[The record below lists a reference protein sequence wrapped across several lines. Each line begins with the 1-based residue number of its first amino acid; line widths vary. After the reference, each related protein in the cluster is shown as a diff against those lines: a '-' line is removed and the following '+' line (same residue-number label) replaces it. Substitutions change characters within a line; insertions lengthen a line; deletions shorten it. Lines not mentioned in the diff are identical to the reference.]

1 MLKKTRWS
9 RFTGPVV
16 IFLLLVFCLLPPT
29 SAQDLAEFEKRLTR
43 FTLDNGMTFLVLERH
58 EAPVVSFVTHAD
70 VGAVNEVRG
79 ITGIA
84 HLLEHMAFKGTKK
97 VGTTGHVGE
106 MWALAKLDAAYAAL
120 REELDKRVGEEDPE
134 RLTLLRERFKKA
146 QEEASKLV
154 VTNEFAEALNREGA
168 TSLNA
173 GTSNDATMYMVS
185 LPSNKLELWM
195 SLESDRFMNP
205 VLREFYKEL
214 EVVKEERRM
223 RTESSPQ
230 GRLVEEFLAVAF
242 KAHPY
247 GDPVIGHMSDLEA
260 LSREKVETFFK
271 AYYAPGN
278 LTVAVVGD
286 VDTEE
291 VRRLAGIYF
300 GRLQPGPK
308 PEPIVTKEPPQNGER
323 RVVLR
328 EKTQPSLFIG
338 YHMPGV
344 NHQDRPAFD
353 ILSDILGYGRTARLY
368 KSLVKEKKMAA
379 NIWAS

>member
-106 MWALAKLDAAYAAL
+106 MWALAKLDAAYTAL
-120 REELDKRVGEEDPE
+120 REELGKRVGEEDSE
-134 RLTLLRERFKKA
+134 QLTLLRERFKKA

-173 GTSNDATMYMVS
+173 GTSNDA
-185 LPSNKLELWM
+185 
-195 SLESDRFMNP
+195 
-205 VLREFYKEL
+205 
-214 EVVKEERRM
+214 
-223 RTESSPQ
+223 
-230 GRLVEEFLAVAF
+230 
-242 KAHPY
+242 
-247 GDPVIGHMSDLEA
+247 
-260 LSREKVETFFK
+260 
-271 AYYAPGN
+271 
-278 LTVAVVGD
+278 
-286 VDTEE
+286 
-291 VRRLAGIYF
+291 
-300 GRLQPGPK
+300 
-308 PEPIVTKEPPQNGER
+308 
-323 RVVLR
+323 
-328 EKTQPSLFIG
+328 
-338 YHMPGV
+338 
-344 NHQDRPAFD
+344 
-353 ILSDILGYGRTARLY
+353 
-368 KSLVKEKKMAA
+368 
-379 NIWAS
+379 